1 MAFRI
6 NPDGAYSNGSTL
18 HRRHYLLNGTVRRI
32 VGVIESRHLPLF
44 SDSPDFSMNAPAD
57 FARAVCPHDCPDT
70 CAMRVTVK
78 DGKAVKVSGDPDHP
92 PTQGVLC
99 TKVARY
105 AERTHH
111 TERLSTPLRRI
122 GPKGSGRF
130 EPISWDE
137 ALSIAAERLKPIAQ
151 RAPEAILP
159 YSYAGTMGLVQGE
172 SIAARFFN
180 VLGASRLDRTIC
192 AAAGAAGLKYT
203 YGASLGM
210 HVEFF
215 EESELILI
223 WGSNPIA
230 SSLHFWTRA
239 QEAKRRGAKLIA
251 IDPYRSLTAEKCH
264 QHIALRPGT
273 DAALALGMM
282 HVLIR
287 EDSLDHDYIRAH
299 TLGFDELAARAAEY
313 PPSRVAAI
321 CGIQEETV
329 VELARAFGSTR
340 KAAIRLNYGM
350 QRVRGGG
357 NAVRAVA
364 CLPSLTGAWRE
375 RAGGLLLSSSGW
387 APIDHAALERPDLLP
402 NWPNQVPRSINMNA
416 IGDALLHPGDASFGP
431 KVEAL
436 IVYNSNPVAV
446 APDSAKVAAGFAR
459 EDLFTIVLE
468 HFQTDTADYADLVFP
483 ATTQLEHLDAHKS
496 YGHTHVMANLPA
508 IPPVGDSRT
517 NTDFF
522 RGLARAMHL
531 TEPALFDTDEQIAS
545 KAFRWNDPTLEG
557 QSWETLKASG
567 WLKLHLPEAPLAE
580 GGFRTPS
587 GKCEFFSERLKHE
600 GLDPLPGYI
609 PPYESADG
617 APELAA
623 RYPLAMIS
631 PPARNFLNS
640 SFVNID
646 SLRATEREPHLDI
659 HPEDAT
665 SRGIADGMLVRIFND
680 RGSMQARARVTDRAR
695 QGVVVGLSI
704 WWKKL
709 SPDGCNANQV
719 TSQAL
724 TDLGGSATFYD
735 CLVEVESLH

>member
-1 MAFRI
+1 
-6 NPDGAYSNGSTL
+6 
-18 HRRHYLLNGTVRRI
+18 
-32 VGVIESRHLPLF
+32 
-44 SDSPDFSMNAPAD
+44 MNAPAE

-70 CAMRVTVK
+70 CAMRVTVR
-78 DGKAVKVSGDPDHP
+78 DGKAIKISGDPDHP

-111 TERLSTPLRRI
+111 KDRLLTPLRRI
-122 GPKGSGRF
+122 GKKGEGRF
-130 EPISWDE
+130 EPITWDE
-137 ALSIAAERLKPIAQ
+137 ALQLAAERLKPIAQ
-151 RAPEAILP
+151 RAPEAIVP

-180 VLGASRLDRTIC
+180 VLGASRLERTIC
-192 AAAGAAGLKYT
+192 AAAGAAGLRYT

-210 HVEFF
+210 HAEFY

-223 WGSNPIA
+223 WGANPIA

-251 IDPYRSLTAEKCH
+251 IDPYKSLTAEKCH
-264 QHIALRPGT
+264 QHVALRPGT
-273 DAALALGMM
+273 DAALALGMID
-282 HVLIR
+282 VLIR
-287 EDSLDHDYIRAH
+287 ENFIDHEYVNAH
-299 TLGFDELAARAAEY
+299 TVGFEELAARAAQY
-313 PPSRVAAI
+313 PPSRVAQI
-321 CGIQEETV
+321 CGIEENV
-329 VELARAFGSTR
+329 VMELARAFGSTK

-357 NAVRAVA
+357 NAVRAIA

-387 APIDHAALERPDLLP
+387 TPVNGSALERPDLLP
-402 NWPNQVPRSINMNA
+402 GWPSKLPRAINMNA
-416 IGDALLHPGDASFGP
+416 IGDALLHLGDENFGP
-431 KVEAL
+431 KIEAL

-446 APDSAKVAAGFAR
+446 APDSAKVEAGFAR

-468 HFQTDTADYADLVFP
+468 HFQTDTADYADLIFP
-483 ATTQLEHLDAHKS
+483 ATTQLEHLDVHKS

-508 IPPVGDSRT
+508 IQPVGEARP
-517 NTDFF
+517 NTEIF
-522 RGLARAMHL
+522 RGLARAMNL
-531 TEPALFDTDEQIAS
+531 TEPALFETDEQIAS
-545 KAFRWNDPTLEG
+545 KAFRWDDKTLEG
-557 QSWETLKASG
+557 QSWDKLKESG
-567 WLKLHLPEAPLAE
+567 WLKLDIAEAPLAE
-580 GGFRTPS
+580 GAFRTPS
-587 GKCEFFSERLKHE
+587 GKCEFYSERLKLE
-600 GLDPLPGYI
+600 GLDPLPDYL

-617 APELAA
+617 SPELAA

-640 SFVNID
+640 SFVNIE
-646 SLRATEREPHLDI
+646 SLRAAEREPHLDI
-659 HPEDAT
+659 HPVDAEA
-665 SRGIADGMLVRIFND
+665 RGVVDGALVRIFND

-695 QGVVVGLSI
+695 EGVVVGLSI

-735 CLVEVESLH
+735 CLVEVEQLD

>member
-1 MAFRI
+1 
-6 NPDGAYSNGSTL
+6 
-18 HRRHYLLNGTVRRI
+18 
-32 VGVIESRHLPLF
+32 
-44 SDSPDFSMNAPAD
+44 MNAPAE

-78 DGKAVKVSGDPDHP
+78 DGRAVKVSGDPDHP

-99 TKVARY
+99 TKVTRY

-111 TERLSTPLRRI
+111 KERLLTPLIRV
-122 GPKGSGRF
+122 GPKGSNRF
-130 EPISWDE
+130 EPISWE
-137 ALSIAAERLKPIAQ
+137 AGLRIAAERLKPIAQ

-192 AAAGAAGLKYT
+192 AAAGAAGLRYT
-203 YGASLGM
+203 YGAGIGM

-215 EESELILI
+215 EESELTLI
-223 WGSNPIA
+223 WGANPIA

-273 DAALALGMM
+273 DAALALGMI

-287 EDSLDHDYIRAH
+287 EDLLDHEYIAKH
-299 TLGFDELAARAAEY
+299 TLGFEELATRAAQY
-313 PPSRVAAI
+313 SPSRVASI
-321 CGIQEETV
+321 CGIEEQTV
-329 VELARAFGSTR
+329 VDLARAFGSTR

-375 RAGGLLLSSSGW
+375 RSGGLLLSSSGW
-387 APIDHAALERPDLLP
+387 APVDNAALERPNLLP
-402 NWPNQVPRSINMNA
+402 GWPNKLPRSINMNA
-416 IGDALLHPGDASFGP
+416 IGDALLHPGDAAFGP
-431 KVEAL
+431 KIEAV

-468 HFQTDTADYADLVFP
+468 HFQTDTADYADLIFP
-483 ATTQLEHLDAHKS
+483 ATTQLEHLDVHKS

-508 IPPVGDSRT
+508 IAPVGESRT

-522 RGLARAMHL
+522 RGLARAMNL
-531 TEPALFDTDEQIAS
+531 TEPALFETDEQIAS
-545 KAFRWNDPTLEG
+545 KAFRWDDPTLKG
-557 QSWETLKASG
+557 RGWEALKASR
-567 WLKLHLPEAPLAE
+567 WLELDLPDAPLAQ

-587 GKCEFFSERLKHE
+587 GKCEFYSERLARE
-600 GLDPLPGYI
+600 GLDPLPDYL
-609 PPYESADG
+609 PPYESAEA

-640 SFVNID
+640 SFVNIE
-646 SLRATEREPHLDI
+646 SLRATEQEPHLDI
-659 HPEDAT
+659 HPADADA
-665 SRGIADGMLVRIFND
+665 RGITDGALVRIFND

-695 QGVVVGLSI
+695 EGVVVGLSI

>member
-1 MAFRI
+1 
-6 NPDGAYSNGSTL
+6 
-18 HRRHYLLNGTVRRI
+18 
-32 VGVIESRHLPLF
+32 
-44 SDSPDFSMNAPAD
+44 MNAPAE

-78 DGKAVKVSGDPDHP
+78 DGKAVKISGDPDHP

-99 TKVARY
+99 TKVTRY

-111 TERLSTPLRRI
+111 KDRLLTPLRRV
-122 GPKGSGRF
+122 GKKGEGRF
-130 EPISWDE
+130 EAIGWDE
-137 ALSIAAERLKPIAQ
+137 ALQLAAERLDAVAR
-151 RAPEAILP
+151 RAPEAIVP

-180 VLGASRLDRTIC
+180 VLGASRLERTIC
-192 AAAGAAGLKYT
+192 AAAGAAGLRYT
-203 YGASLGM
+203 YGASIGM
-210 HVEFF
+210 HSEFY

-273 DAALALGMM
+273 DSALALGMIE
-282 HVLIR
+282 VLIR
-287 EDSLDHDYIRAH
+287 ENLIDHDYVRAH
-299 TLGFDELAARAAEY
+299 TVGFDELAARAAQY
-313 PPSRVAAI
+313 PPARAAQI
-321 CGIQEETV
+321 CGIEESV
-329 VELARAFGSTR
+329 IVELARAFGTTK

-357 NAVRAVA
+357 NAVRAIA

-387 APIDHAALERPDLLP
+387 APIDGSALERPDLLP
-402 NWPNQVPRSINMNA
+402 GGPSKMPRAINMNA
-416 IGDALLHPGDASFGP
+416 IGDALLHPGDETFGP
-431 KVEAL
+431 KIEAL

-468 HFQTDTADYADLVFP
+468 HFQTDTADYADLIFP
-483 ATTQLEHLDAHKS
+483 ATTQLEHLDVHKS

-508 IPPVGDSRT
+508 IEPVGEARP
-517 NTDFF
+517 NTDIF
-522 RGLARAMHL
+522 RGLARAMRL
-531 TEPALFDTDEQIAS
+531 NEPALFETDEQIAS
-545 KAFRWNDPTLEG
+545 QAFRWDDSTLQG

-567 WLKLHLPEAPLAE
+567 WLKLDIADAPLAD
-580 GGFRTPS
+580 GAFRTPS
-587 GKCEFFSERLKHE
+587 GKCEFYSERLARE
-600 GLDPLPGYI
+600 GLDPLPDYL

-617 APELAA
+617 SPVLAA

-640 SFVNID
+640 SFVNIE
-646 SLRATEREPHLDI
+646 SLRAAEREPRLDI
-659 HPEDAT
+659 HPDDAEV
-665 SRGIADGMLVRIFND
+665 RGISDGALVRIFND
-680 RGSMQARARVTDRAR
+680 RGSMQARARLTPRAR
-695 QGVVVGLSI
+695 EGVVVGLSI

-724 TDLGGSATFYD
+724 TDLGRSATFYD
-735 CLVEVESLH
+735 CLVEVERMH